1 MRHIS
6 LDLGRRAR
14 VTLVFSALAAL
25 YPLGSYL
32 SDNSAHCIER
42 RYTRENAAVI
52 AALPEAYVN
61 NAYPETG
68 PICDEDFGCPTV
80 GGGRLTGPTPDAEA
94 VMLIVAEQ

>member
-14 VTLVFSALAAL
+14 VTLVFSGLAAL

-32 SDNSAHCIER
+32 SDNSTHCIER
-42 RYTRENAAVI
+42 RYARENAAVV
-52 AALPEAYVN
+52 AALPQAYVN

-68 PICDEDFGCPTV
+68 PICDEDFGCPTL
-80 GGGRLTGPTPDAEA
+80 GGDRPAGTTPDAEA

>member
-1 MRHIS
+1 

-14 VTLVFSALAAL
+14 VTLVFSGLAAL

-32 SDNSAHCIER
+32 SDNSAPCIER
-42 RYTRENAAVI
+42 RYARENAAVI
-52 AALPEAYVN
+52 AALPEAYVT

-80 GGGRLTGPTPDAEA
+80 GGGDRPAASAPDAGA